1 MQIEMQNQSLVQ
13 NWQKMMMGEQEF
25 GLQTQQQFF
34 NMAQAITSTA
44 AGEQSTLWQ
53 EGTQGYQLMNTF
65 MNAVTAPYGLQI
77 QDFGDILSAEA
88 QTGSASISAQGQA
101 ASAAAAQPGQ
111 VLEGS
116 AAIAAAFA
124 IS

>member
-1 MQIEMQNQSLVQ
+1 
-13 NWQKMMMGEQEF
+13 
-25 GLQTQQQFF
+25 
-34 NMAQAITSTA
+34 
-44 AGEQSTLWQ
+44 
-53 EGTQGYQLMNTF
+53 MNTF

-77 QDFGDILSAEA
+77 QDFGDILQAE
-88 QTGSASISAQGQA
+88 TGVTEANISAAGQ
-101 ASAAAAQPGQ
+101 ASAAAAQQPGQ